1 MKIINFIISLLSSLW
16 LFAVGLLL
24 FLAGFVAS
32 FLGAMFFDAPTA
44 KQDLIIE
51 DFRMF
56 LVAIIL
62 VIVALI
68 TLVFCIVGFVKR
80 KKLTAYTVLNG
91 INCGFNL
98 IGYGLSIPLCF
109 WVYNEPI
116 DNSQLIF
123 IWPIAGFAVTVVMI
137 ILTAINVVKEKAS
150 H

>member
-1 MKIINFIISLLSSLW
+1 
-16 LFAVGLLL
+16 
-24 FLAGFVAS
+24 
-32 FLGAMFFDAPTA
+32 MFFDAPTA

-116 DNSQLIF
+116 DISHLIF
-123 IWPIAGFAVTVVMI
+123 ILPISGFAVTVVII
-137 ILTAINVVKEKAS
+137 ILTAINVVKEKAG